1 MRHVPTLRYVPAT
14 PARWRDVEA
23 LFGPRGACA
32 GCWCMWW
39 RLPRPVWR
47 RGKGAGNKR
56 AFKRLVV
63 AGRVP
68 GILAYAGREP
78 VGWCAVAPR
87 AEYPVLGRSR
97 ILQPVDERPVWS
109 VTCLFV
115 ARSWRRRGVSTGLLT
130 AAAGFAR
137 RRGARIVEGYP
148 TDTGAKPAP
157 DAFVFTGLAPAF
169 ERAGFV
175 EVLRRSRT
183 RPIMRRQ
190 VRGSED
196 SGMVRAR

>member
-1 MRHVPTLRYVPAT
+1 VPALRFLPLT
-14 PARWRDVEA
+14 PARWPDLEA

-39 RLPRPVWR
+39 RRSRAAWR
-47 RGKGAGNKR
+47 RGKGAGNRR
-56 AFKRLVV
+56 AFRRLVV

-68 GILAYAGREP
+68 GVLAYAGRDP

-87 AEYPVLGRSR
+87 TDYPALARSR
-97 ILQPVDERPVWS
+97 ILRPVDERPVWS
-109 VTCLFV
+109 ITCLFV
-115 ARSWRRRGVSTGLLT
+115 ARPWRRRGVSTALLE
-130 AAAGFAR
+130 AAARLAR

-148 TDTGAKPAP
+148 TDTGSRPTA
-157 DAFVFTGLAPAF
+157 DTFVFTGLASAF

-190 VRGSED
+190 VRGVED

>member
-1 MRHVPTLRYVPAT
+1 MVSTRPLVLTGGAGPGTMRVVSAPALRFFPLT

-39 RLPRPVWR
+39 RLPRSAWR

-56 AFKRLVV
+56 AFKRLVA

-68 GILAYAGREP
+68 GVLAYAGREP

-87 AEYPVLGRSR
+87 EAYPVLARSR
-97 ILQPVDERPVWS
+97 ILQPVDDRPVWS

-115 ARSWRRRGVSTGLLT
+115 ARLRFSRCQSGLSVPPVP
-130 AAAGFAR
+130 AAALLKVTDCDLRAPCAWWYWHREGG
-137 RRGARIVEGYP
+137 GAGERCISPLG
-148 TDTGAKPAP
+148 
-157 DAFVFTGLAPAF
+157 
-169 ERAGFV
+169 RAGSF
-175 EVLRRSRT
+175 
-183 RPIMRRQ
+183 
-190 VRGSED
+190 G
-196 SGMVRAR
+196 